1 MVDMFWSSSC
11 GRIELEF
18 KDHEQVFT
26 MAHSGECGDD
36 IRAVLPYF
44 LEQLQKYQIS
54 LIAEVL
60 SECSGDWTTVDL
72 LLETNTDLYVKLLWI
87 ASWDKRDEINM
98 DELCEWQNDFLAEK
112 RREES
117 DN

>member
-18 KDHEQVFT
+18 KDPEQVYT
-26 MAHSGECGDD
+26 MFHSGDCEDSVKAE
-36 IRAVLPYF
+36 IPYF
-44 LEQLQKYQIS
+44 LPQLQKIDRSRIIS
-54 LIAEVL
+54 VL
-60 SECSGDWTTVDL
+60 NESSGDWSIGE
-72 LLETNTDLYVKLLWI
+72 LLELTQDDLYTKLLWI
-87 ASWDKRDEINM
+87 AAGDKHDEINM